1 MVQLCVP
8 CGHFIAHNPEAP
20 PVDAAAVAML
30 AEPLLPQAVL
40 QGSDGRV
47 VLRSFRLLREL
58 AAALVVT
65 RVRPLRAPG
74 GPAKRVRPMQQHFR
88 GEVLRRAAEGVRPLV
103 VCDLLL
109 GEAEVRQ
116 PNVAVDHAAAVEML
130 QREDD
135 LRRVELDH
143 AFREVAHPLQVEEDV
158 TALVVVRHEIH
169 LVAALEGEAELRDE
183 GMRHL
188 RHDVSLGQGVLDLVS
203 PGDLRLPENLHCVHD
218 FIVGPDGSHEEDA
231 TEGPPPDDLRRR
243 KDLPKRRREGREAH
257 EAAQPV
263 VPTQALA
270 AP

>member
-1 MVQLCVP
+1 
-8 CGHFIAHNPEAP
+8 
-20 PVDAAAVAML
+20 
-30 AEPLLPQAVL
+30 
-40 QGSDGRV
+40 
-47 VLRSFRLLREL
+47 
-58 AAALVVT
+58 
-65 RVRPLRAPG
+65 
-74 GPAKRVRPMQQHFR
+74 
-88 GEVLRRAAEGVRPLV
+88 
-103 VCDLLL
+103 
-109 GEAEVRQ
+109 
-116 PNVAVDHAAAVEML
+116 ML

-231 TEGPPPDDLRRR
+231 TEGPPPDDLEELKVPCGHVHAGRQPAGPSHVAQRLRVRIAPQDALEPSEMGRDFEEQVHLVRHRADLQDLRQVLLEGHLPRGDHLRRSR
-243 KDLPKRRREGREAH
+243 IEPLLRREAELGNLGEGRHELLMEAR
-257 EAAQPV
+257 ELRV
-263 VPTQALA
+263 
-270 AP
+270 APL